1 MAAPTPTEIFGPG
14 FAVNT
19 TTDTITFKYAGNV
32 SAVHDFVMLEDASVA
47 DARTVIYGILSRL
60 TAWQN
65 ALPLLDRPETMK
77 VTSGGSVVT
86 ASGITFIQRNF
97 NVVFQADLNAL
108 QLIDEPA

>member
-14 FAVNT
+14 FAVDT

-65 ALPLLDRPETMK
+65 DLPLLNRPETMR

-108 QLIDEPA
+108 ELLPEE

>member
-19 TTDTITFKYAGNV
+19 TADTITFKYAGNINPI
-32 SAVHDFVMLEDASVA
+32 HNFVMLEDASVA
-47 DARTVIYGILSRL
+47 DARTIIYGILARL

-65 ALPLLDRPETMK
+65 ALELNDRPDTMR

-86 ASGITFIQRNF
+86 ASGVTFIQRNF
-97 NVVFQADLNAL
+97 NTVFQANL
-108 QLIDEPA
+108 DELVLLPET